1 MANIRKGDEV
11 LVIAGKD
18 RGKQGRV
25 SRMILKHDRLVVEGV
40 NMGVRHVKPRPPM
53 VQGGRLEQERPLHIS
68 NVMLVCP
75 KCRKPTRVAHQILSD
90 GARARSCKACGETL
104 E

>member
-1 MANIRKGDEV
+1 MANIRKGDTV
-11 LVIAGKD
+11 LVLSGKD
-18 RGKQGRV
+18 RGKRGTV
-25 SRMILKHDRLVVEGV
+25 ARMDNKHERLVVEGV
-40 NMGVRHVKPRPPM
+40 NMGVRHVKPRPPL

-75 KCRKPTRVAHQILSD
+75 KCGKPTRVGHRDLED
-90 GARARSCKACGETL
+90 GARVRACKQCGENI